1 MYIRKMR
8 FAICT
13 IIIIAGLGAKAQKNT
28 ANTAIKRGVTAFSY
42 TLGAETDRYN
52 SMSISQLT

>member
-13 IIIIAGLGAKAQKNT
+13 IIIIACLGAKAQENT
-28 ANTAIKRGVTAFSY
+28 ANTATKRGVTTFSY

>member
-1 MYIRKMR
+1 MR